1 MKRLLPILLCFLA
14 FAAPRLYGQKTYPV
28 TFSATEGGTLTAQ
41 ALNPWVNFQSGDQLV
56 AGTNLNFTAS
66 ANKGYQLEYWE
77 INGERSDLTDYAI
90 SLYNLQAP
98 LNVVAH
104 FKTAP
109 TDGYKIHMSVIGEG
123 EMTAHIGSSSYWGG
137 TSVKDGEYVPAGSRV
152 AFEVTPKSGK
162 TIGYWTINGKKD
174 NENYGKKEVVYTV
187 IAETTMS
194 VEIVDPVYNKV
205 TFEATEGATIA
216 ASANWRSINSGDDI
230 LRGTEVTFDAEFNPD
245 YKLDYWEVNGNRYNS
260 NSIKYKVMEDTHVK
274 LVARQKDKFPVNFS
288 AEANG
293 EVAAFFRVKDKNY
306 NISFSEIT
314 TGEVIAEESQ
324 LVLLAK
330 PNEGY
335 HLVGWTLA
343 GDTIGKGNVL
353 SYKVTNGDNTIVAH
367 FATGADTE
375 SVPVHFSAGE
385 GGRLTG
391 QASIFSPSYVQFP
404 VKEGFPVKVDT
415 RVTFTAIPDS
425 LYLVKSWSVNDKNQ
439 DYYKGKKEFSYNF
452 KTEDKV
458 HVEFE
463 RFTPSIITFE
473 ASPAEGGSV
482 EVRDFNYENV
492 KSGYPVPEGSKI
504 SVSARPNLD
513 YTFDYWE
520 VNGRRSDHYT
530 VSKISDYP
538 VWDNLNFKAYFRKI
552 VKLPV
557 TFSANGDGSVEG
569 KLGYWGDKINSN
581 DIFEEGTTLY
591 FTATANAEAKL
602 NNWTINGVDTLAGKT
617 QISYV
622 VQKDKPNTIVA
633 NFTSTAAPKAV
644 VTFTYDG
651 KGELACTD
659 KLDNSPV
666 TSGHS
671 IPIGKIL
678 KFVAT
683 PATGYS
689 LSGWTINGKE
699 LYPNQTSIEY
709 TVVEGTNDIT
719 AHFKQ
724 DVPTPNKVKVTYGA
738 ATEGGEVSA
747 LLYPASGIFSPIESG
762 DEVDYD
768 SNIFFETDIKP
779 GYEVEKWVVNNEEA
793 TYAGKKNGLTIV
805 VKENTDVQV
814 YFKKIAP
821 VAEYAVTFSA
831 DPAEGG
837 KVKATGYIGGQYKI
851 FKTGETVPDGSF
863 IDFEAVAN
871 EGYEFEKFAINGA
884 DVTPDSANPNKLSQK
899 ISGETNIVA
908 HFKSVIP
915 KITITYTAGERGKF
929 EAVKV
934 QKEGEDDVLI
944 NSGDKVE
951 KGAHIVFS
959 VTPDKGYMVDKWFVN
974 GEEVHSKE
982 ANSYN
987 ATFDESSEVKVTFRK
1002 PKLTLATAEGGKIV
1016 AKVDGTEVP
1025 NLSDVALG
1033 AKVSIEATPK
1043 DGYELTALTAN
1054 DKDILAA
1061 KSFEMKGDTEVKAVF
1076 TKKALP
1082 TTYKVTLKYNDLG
1095 TISIKEQVDLN
1106 AVPEGTKLTV
1116 VAKGANDKC
1125 ELKSLTAN
1133 GKDILKDKTF
1143 TVTKDTEVVAVFVDH
1158 TGLDAVATQAFS
1170 IYPNP
1175 ARESATVAGLAPESV
1190 VALYTL
1196 DGQLITRLTADRLGR
1211 LQINLS
1217 ALSDGTYLVVTE
1229 GATQRLVVQH

>member
-1 MKRLLPILLCFLA
+1 MKRLLPIVLCLLVLA
-14 FAAPRLYGQKTYPV
+14 VPRLYGYQKTDDTTCIVSESGMLPAKS
-28 TFSATEGGTLTAQ
+28 FNF
-41 ALNPWVNFQSGDQLV
+41 NPSNMV
-56 AGTNLNFTAS
+56 AAE
-66 ANKGYQLEYWE
+66 ANTSFKISPNISYQRNYWA
-77 INGERSDLTDYAI
+77 N
-90 SLYNLQAP
+90 
-98 LNVVAH
+98 
-104 FKTAP
+104 
-109 TDGYKIHMSVIGEG
+109 
-123 EMTAHIGSSSYWGG
+123 
-137 TSVKDGEYVPAGSRV
+137 DGEIYSS
-152 AFEVTPKSGK
+152 T
-162 TIGYWTINGKKD
+162 
-174 NENYGKKEVVYTV
+174 
-187 IAETTMS
+187 
-194 VEIVDPVYNKV
+194 
-205 TFEATEGATIA
+205 
-216 ASANWRSINSGDDI
+216 
-230 LRGTEVTFDAEFNPD
+230 
-245 YKLDYWEVNGNRYNS
+245 S
-260 NSIKYKVMEDTHVK
+260 NSDPLEHKAINDTHIK
-274 LVARQKDKFPVNFS
+274 LFTLLNDKIPVNFS

-293 EVAAFFRVKDKNY
+293 EVAAFIDTTGGSYTPAFL
-306 NISFSEIT
+306 EIT
-314 TGEVIAEESQ
+314 SGEKIATESQ
-324 LVLLAK
+324 VILLAK

-343 GDTIGKGNVL
+343 GDTIGKGNHLV
-353 SYKVTNGDNTIVAH
+353 YKVTNGDNTIIAH
-367 FATGADTE
+367 FAVGTDTE
-375 SVPVHFSAGE
+375 SFPVHFSASD
-385 GGRLTG
+385 GGKIAAQTSLYK
-391 QASIFSPSYVQFP
+391 PSYM
-404 VKEGFPVKVDT
+404 KVPLKDGYPIKKGT
-415 RVTFTAIPDS
+415 SVSFTAAPDT
-425 LYLVKSWSVNDKNQ
+425 LHLVKTWSVNGVIQERNNG
-439 DYYKGKKEFSYNF
+439 YKSFSHYF
-452 KTEDKV
+452 SREDTIK
-458 HVEFE
+458 VEFE
-463 RFTPSIITFE
+463 QFVPRVVKFE
-473 ASPAEGGSV
+473 ATPAEGGDVTVVNREYKNIS
-482 EVRDFNYENV
+482 
-492 KSGYPVPEGSKI
+492 SGDVVPDGSKI
-504 SVSARPNLD
+504 TV
-513 YTFDYWE
+513 YTQNKDGYVFDYWE
-520 VNGRRSDHYT
+520 IDGVHSDEKKEPNIFDYKVT
-530 VSKISDYP
+530 RDVS
-538 VWDNLNFKAYFRKI
+538 FKAFFRK
-552 VKLPV
+552 LAQMPV
-557 TFSANGDGSVEG
+557 TFSANGAGSVEG
-569 KLGYWGDKINSN
+569 EMSGTKIKSGKS
-581 DIFEEGTTLY
+581 IQEGTYLR
-591 FTATANAEAKL
+591 FIATPDNGAEL
-602 NNWTINGVDTLAGKT
+602 RNWTINGVDTLAGMTTILYRVLKE
-617 QISYV
+617 
-622 VQKDKPNTIVA
+622 KDNKIVA
-633 NFTSTAAPKAV
+633 NFEST
-644 VTFTYDG
+644 
-651 KGELACTD
+651 
-659 KLDNSPV
+659 
-666 TSGHS
+666 
-671 IPIGKIL
+671 
-678 KFVAT
+678 
-683 PATGYS
+683 
-689 LSGWTINGKE
+689 
-699 LYPNQTSIEY
+699 
-709 TVVEGTNDIT
+709 
-719 AHFKQ
+719 
-724 DVPTPNKVKVTYGA
+724 
-738 ATEGGEVSA
+738 
-747 LLYPASGIFSPIESG
+747 
-762 DEVDYD
+762 
-768 SNIFFETDIKP
+768 
-779 GYEVEKWVVNNEEA
+779 
-793 TYAGKKNGLTIV
+793 
-805 VKENTDVQV
+805 
-814 YFKKIAP
+814 P
-821 VAEYAVTFSA
+821 VAKYAVTFSA

-908 HFKSVIP
+908 HFKSVTP
-915 KITITYTAGERGKF
+915 KITITYTAGEHGKF

-987 ATFDESSEVKVTFRK
+987 ATFNESSEVKVTFRK

-1175 ARESATVAGLAPESV
+1175 ARESATVTGLAPESV